1 MPAGSEPARG
11 AEQPPALPSLPQTW
25 RPMGVRIAV
34 VGFGLTLLVVCAA
47 AWFGFD
53 ESVRDRF
60 TWLQRSTL
68 FVMGAAFASC
78 GWALA
83 RARVTAEM
91 ESLVVVN
98 GFRTRQLAW
107 EEVVAI
113 HLTEGAPWATLDL
126 ADGTTISAMAFQ
138 GSDGRRA
145 REGVRA
151 VRALI
156 NREDTSTR

>member
-1 MPAGSEPARG
+1 MPAASER
-11 AEQPPALPSLPQTW
+11 PPLPSLPHTW
-25 RPMGVRIAV
+25 RPLGVRLAV
-34 VGFGLTLLVVCAA
+34 VGFGLMLLVVCAA

-60 TWLQRSTL
+60 TLLQRLTVAL
-68 FVMGAAFASC
+68 MGAGLATC
-78 GWALA
+78 GWALG

-91 ESLVVVN
+91 EALVVVN

-107 EEVVAI
+107 EEVLAI
-113 HLTEGAPWATLDL
+113 HLPPGAPWATLDL

-145 REGVRA
+145 RDGVRQ

-156 NREDTSTR
+156 DRESSRDR

>member
-1 MPAGSEPARG
+1 VRVAVI
-11 AEQPPALPSLPQTW
+11 
-25 RPMGVRIAV
+25 GV
-34 VGFGLTLLVVCAA
+34 GLMLLVVCAA

-53 ESVRDRF
+53 QSVRDRF
-60 TWLQRSTL
+60 SLLQLLTL
-68 FVMGAAFASC
+68 FVMAAGATTC

-98 GFRTRQLAW
+98 GFRTRRVAGV
-107 EEVVAI
+107 EVRAI
-113 HLTEGAPWATLDL
+113 HLPEGAPWATLDL

-138 GSDGRRA
+138 GSDGKRA
-145 REGVRA
+145 RDGVRQ

-156 NREDTSTR
+156 DRESSDNR

>member
-1 MPAGSEPARG
+1 MPAASD
-11 AEQPPALPSLPQTW
+11 QALPSLPHTW
-25 RPMGVRIAV
+25 RPMGVRVAV
-34 VGFGLTLLVVCAA
+34 VGLGLMLLVVCGA

-60 TWLQRSTL
+60 TLLQRLTL
-68 FVMGAAFASC
+68 LLFGAAFAGS

-98 GFRTRQLAW
+98 GFRTRRLEW
-107 EEVVAI
+107 EEVLAI

-145 REGVRA
+145 RDGVRQM
-151 VRALI
+151 RALI
-156 NREDTSTR
+156 NRGDSSKR

>member
-1 MPAGSEPARG
+1 MPAASDRGDGAR
-11 AEQPPALPSLPQTW
+11 ALPSLPHTW
-25 RPMGVRIAV
+25 RPFGIRMAV
-34 VGFGLTLLVVCAA
+34 VGFGLVLVVVCAA

-53 ESVRDRF
+53 ASVRDRF
-60 TWLQRSTL
+60 SFLQRLTL
-68 FVMGAAFASC
+68 VLFGAGFAVC
-78 GWALA
+78 GWALG

-98 GFRTRQLAW
+98 GFRTRHLAW
-107 EEVVAI
+107 EEVLAI
-113 HLTEGAPWATLDL
+113 HLPEGAPWATLDL

-145 REGVRA
+145 VDGVRA

-156 NREDTSTR
+156 DRETGDR

>member
-1 MPAGSEPARG
+1 MPAGSDRPPG
-11 AEQPPALPSLPQTW
+11 PALTPLPHTW
-25 RPMGVRIAV
+25 RPLGVRIAV
-34 VGFGLTLLVVCAA
+34 IGFGVMLLVVCAA

-60 TWLQRSTL
+60 SLLQRLTL
-68 FVMGAAFASC
+68 GLMGAGLAAC

-91 ESLVVVN
+91 EALVVVN
-98 GFRTRQLAW
+98 GFRTRHLVW
-107 EEVVAI
+107 EEVIAI
-113 HLTEGAPWATLDL
+113 HLPEGAPWATLDL

-138 GSDGRRA
+138 GSDGKRA
-145 REGVRA
+145 RDGVRA

-156 NREDTSTR
+156 DRQESDDS

>member
-1 MPAGSEPARG
+1 MPAGSERPTPAPSSG
-11 AEQPPALPSLPQTW
+11 LPTLPRTW
-25 RPMGVRIAV
+25 RPFGVRVAV
-34 VGFGLTLLVVCAA
+34 LGFGGMLLVVCAA

-60 TWLQRSTL
+60 TLLQRSTL
-68 FVMGAAFASC
+68 GVMGAAFAAC
-78 GWALA
+78 GWALG

-91 ESLVVVN
+91 EALVVVN
-98 GFRTRQLAW
+98 GFRTRQLDW
-107 EEVVAI
+107 EEVIAI
-113 HLTEGAPWATLDL
+113 HLPAGAPWATLDL

-145 REGVRA
+145 RDGVHP

-156 NREDTSTR
+156 DREDASGH